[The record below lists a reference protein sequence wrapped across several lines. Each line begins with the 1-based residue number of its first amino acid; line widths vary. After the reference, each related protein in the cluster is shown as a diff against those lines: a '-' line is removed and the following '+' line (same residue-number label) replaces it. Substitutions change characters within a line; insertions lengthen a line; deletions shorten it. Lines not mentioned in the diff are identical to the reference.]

1 MVGVAGK
8 SKGCNTCRR
17 RKVRCDGGKPTCERC
32 KQTKRECEGYE
43 RYPVFITKTQAG
55 YVKRAP
61 LEEVKL
67 PSAQTN
73 PTTCALDSSPSAL
86 VFGVSS
92 PDAEATQLVC
102 WFWKSFARSPP
113 SKYALQNPSHW
124 LDYFMNWNSTI
135 LPLRQ
140 ALLAVAVTRLSRTSD
155 RPDIL
160 KTSRRM
166 YTNSLT
172 MTRKALLDPKLTLH
186 DEVLA
191 TICVMTLYEMF
202 DSSTDNLDGWLNHL
216 SGIYRLLEHR
226 GPKLHIS
233 NAAHALF
240 EHARYLIMLQYLV
253 LRKSCVLAEPD
264 WLHCPW
270 QDMEKSVEQQVFD
283 YGFRLTSVYE
293 RCDLVMQG
301 CSHEIDVVVLLSDC
315 MNIFDGIGRLQDQFI
330 WPAATTDMKDAS
342 SPTADPALFKNP
354 AGVMLSITALGI
366 KLGACATA
374 CDIYGHV
381 TSDAA
386 ALASAPDH
394 LRSRAVLLHIDRHIV
409 AKHIIAIVQE
419 CVKERVGAMGAA
431 RMMFSLQIAI
441 KQFSTKDPEY
451 EECSAL
457 MERLSGLSRMFR
469 GVMTE
474 RATNNSLST
483 AGPDLVKGNASILAA
498 QWQHLAHVCN
508 GTQGALFSMPPQVGN
523 LPCEALRSW
532 AGPT

>member
-17 RKVRCDGGKPTCERC
+17 RKVKCDEGKPGCERC
-32 KQTKRECEGYE
+32 KQARRGCEGYE

-67 PSAQTN
+67 PSEHN
-73 PTTCALDSSPSAL
+73 DLSISDLDFSPSTL
-86 VFGVSS
+86 IYGVSS
-92 PDAEATQLVC
+92 PDAEATQLVS
-102 WFWKSFARSPP
+102 WFWQSFSRSPP
-113 SKYALQNPSHW
+113 SRYALQNPSHW
-124 LDYFMNWNSTI
+124 LDYFMNWNSSI

-140 ALLAVAVTRLSRTSD
+140 ALLAVAVTRLSRTTD

-160 KTSRRM
+160 KTGRRM

-172 MTRKALLDPKLTLH
+172 MTRKALLDPKLALH

-202 DSSTDNLDGWLNHL
+202 DSSTSNLDGWLNHL
-216 SGIYRLLEHR
+216 SGVYRLLQHR
-226 GPKLHIS
+226 GPKLHLTK
-233 NAAHALF
+233 AAHALF

-253 LRKSCVLAEPD
+253 SRESCVLAEPE

-301 CSHEIDVVVLLSDC
+301 CNQEIDILVLLSDC
-315 MNIFDGIGRLQDQFI
+315 MDIYDGIGRLQDQFI
-330 WPAATTDMKDAS
+330 WPAATTDMKDAV
-342 SPTADPALFKNP
+342 SPTANPALFKNP
-354 AGVMLSITALGI
+354 AGVMLSITALAI

-374 CDIYGHV
+374 CDVYDHV
-381 TSDAA
+381 KSDDTV
-386 ALASAPDH
+386 LANAPDH
-394 LRSRAVLLHIDRHIV
+394 LRSRAELLHIDRYIV
-409 AKHIIAIVQE
+409 AKHILAMIRE
-419 CVKERVGAMGAA
+419 CVAERVGAMGAA
-431 RMMFSLQIAI
+431 RMMYSLQIAI
-441 KQFSTKDPEY
+441 KQFSPTDPEY
-451 EECSAL
+451 EECSTL
-457 MERLSGLSRMFR
+457 METLSGLSRMFR

-474 RATNNSLST
+474 RAPDKPLST
-483 AGPDLVKGNASILAA
+483 GGLDLIEGNSSVLAA
-498 QWQHLAHVCN
+498 QWQHLAHVCTA
-508 GTQGALFSMPPQVGN
+508 TQGVLFSMPPQVGY
-523 LPCEALRSW
+523 LPCGPLRSW
-532 AGPT
+532 SRQV